1 MSSKTPYRF
10 NEIDINNITYTD
22 IKNNNKKTVVYI
34 KYDDNNKFKNLVFQ
48 TPSMIS
54 INSVQNKNN
63 IFELDVPLIGKEQ
76 QKISPFI
83 DFLNKLDKKIIKDAK
98 NNNKWFEKFANVRS
112 MKYQKTIR
120 ESVDERNKNGVLRL
134 KLLRTD
140 DFETLVQNN
149 NTKINIEDI
158 NKDCWLKC
166 ILEIYA
172 IWINPNGFGL
182 FIRPILLSFTPCM
195 KIAYNYKIIDDSE
208 DEGEMVID
216 TVNELCS
223 NDNSSVFIR
232 SESEITSSILEL
244 LDTPNKSERLMSV
257 NEYDNNDTNHNN
269 NNNNNNNNDN
279 NDNNDN
285 MFTVNSSDEPVENN
299 ELNSSTSSDN

>member
-10 NEIDINNITYTD
+10 NEIDLNNIIYTD
-22 IKNNNKKTVVYI
+22 IKYNNKKTVIYI

-54 INSVQNKNN
+54 INNVQNKNN

-76 QKISPFI
+76 NKMEPFI
-83 DFLNKLDKKIIKDAK
+83 NFLNKLDKKIIKDAK
-98 NNNKWFEKFANVRS
+98 HNNKWFERFANVKS
-112 MKYQKTIR
+112 MKYQKIIR
-120 ESVDERNKNGVLRL
+120 ESVDERNKNGVIRL

-149 NTKINIEDI
+149 NTKINIEEI

-172 IWINPNGFGL
+172 IWINNNGFGV

-195 KIAYNYKIIDDSE
+195 KIAYNYKMIDDSE
-208 DEGEMVID
+208 DEGETVID
-216 TVNELCS
+216 TVNDLCS
-223 NDNSSVFIR
+223 NYNSSIFIR
-232 SESEITSSILEL
+232 SESEITSSVLEL
-244 LDTPNKSERLMSV
+244 LDTPDKSDTKLMSV
-257 NEYDNNDTNHNN
+257 NNHDENFS
-269 NNNNNNNNDN
+269 
-279 NDNNDN
+279 NDN

-299 ELNSSTSSDN
+299 QLNSSTSSDN

>member
-10 NEIDINNITYTD
+10 NEIDLNNIIYTD
-22 IKNNNKKTVVYI
+22 IKYNNKKTVIYI

-54 INSVQNKNN
+54 INNVQNKNN
-63 IFELDVPLIGKEQ
+63 IFELDVPLVGKEQ
-76 QKISPFI
+76 NKIEPFI
-83 DFLNKLDKKIIKDAK
+83 EFLNKLDKKIIKDAK
-98 NNNKWFEKFANVRS
+98 NNNKWFERFANVKS
-112 MKYQKTIR
+112 MKYQKIIR
-120 ESVDERNKNGVLRL
+120 ESVDERNTNGVIRL

-149 NTKINIEDI
+149 NTKINIEEI

-172 IWINPNGFGL
+172 IWINNNGFGV

-195 KIAYNYKIIDDSE
+195 KIAYNYKMIDDSE
-208 DEGEMVID
+208 DEGETVID
-216 TVNELCS
+216 TMNDLGS
-223 NDNSSVFIR
+223 NDNSSIFIR
-232 SESEITSSILEL
+232 SESEITSSVLEL
-244 LDTPNKSERLMSV
+244 LDTPNKSDTKLMSI
-257 NEYDNNDTNHNN
+257 NELSSNNCSEH
-269 NNNNNNNNDN
+269 
-279 NDNNDN
+279 NNDN

>member
-1 MSSKTPYRF
+1 MSSKIPYRF
-10 NEIDINNITYTD
+10 NEIDLNNIIYTD
-22 IKNNNKKTVVYI
+22 IKYNNKKTVVYI

-63 IFELDVPLIGKEQ
+63 IFELDVPLLGKEQ
-76 QKISPFI
+76 NKIDPFI

-98 NNNKWFEKFANVRS
+98 NNNKWFERFANVKS
-112 MKYQKTIR
+112 MKYQKIIR
-120 ESVDERNKNGVLRL
+120 EPVDERNKNGILRL

-149 NTKINIEDI
+149 NTKINIEEI

-172 IWINPNGFGL
+172 IWINNNGFGV

-195 KIAYNYKIIDDSE
+195 KIAYNYKMIDDSE
-208 DEGEMVID
+208 DEGETVID
-216 TVNELCS
+216 TLNEQCY
-223 NDNSSVFIR
+223 NDNSSIFIR

-244 LDTPNKSERLMSV
+244 LETPDKSDNRLMSI
-257 NEYDNNDTNHNN
+257 NNSSEHNN
-269 NNNNNNNNDN
+269 EQRSNNNDN
-279 NDNNDN
+279 I
-285 MFTVNSSDEPVENN
+285 FTVNSSDEPVENN
-299 ELNSSTSSDN
+299 DLNSSTSSDN

>member
-10 NEIDINNITYTD
+10 NEIDINNIIYTD
-22 IKNNNKKTVVYI
+22 IKHNNKKTVVYI

-54 INSVQNKNN
+54 INNVQNKNK
-63 IFELDVPLIGKEQ
+63 IFELDVPLVGKEQ
-76 QKISPFI
+76 HKMEPFI
-83 DFLNKLDKKIIKDAK
+83 DFLNKMDKKIIKDAK
-98 NNNKWFEKFANVRS
+98 KNNKWFEKFSNMKT

-120 ESVDERNKNGVLRL
+120 ESVDDRNKNGVIRL

-140 DFETLVQNN
+140 DFETLIQNN
-149 NTKINIEDI
+149 NNNNNRPSVINIEDI
-158 NKDCWLKC
+158 SKDCWLKC

-172 IWINPNGFGL
+172 IWINENGFGL

-208 DEGEMVID
+208 DEGETVID

-223 NDNSSVFIR
+223 NDNSSIFIR

-244 LDTPNKSERLMSV
+244 LETPNKTEHLMSI
-257 NEYDNNDTNHNN
+257 NELSS
-269 NNNNNNNNDN
+269 NDN
-279 NDNNDN
+279 NHNNNDN
-285 MFTVNSSDEPVENN
+285 MFTVNSSDELVENN
-299 ELNSSTSSDN
+299 DLNSSTSSDD

>member
-10 NEIDINNITYTD
+10 NEIDLNNIIYTD
-22 IKNNNKKTVVYI
+22 IKYNNKKTVIYI

-54 INSVQNKNN
+54 INNVQNKNN
-63 IFELDVPLIGKEQ
+63 IFELDVPLVGKEQ
-76 QKISPFI
+76 NKIEPFI
-83 DFLNKLDKKIIKDAK
+83 EFLNKLDKKIIKDAK
-98 NNNKWFEKFANVRS
+98 NNNKWFERFANVKS
-112 MKYQKTIR
+112 MKYQKIIR
-120 ESVDERNKNGVLRL
+120 ESVDERNTNGVIRL

-149 NTKINIEDI
+149 NTKINIEEI

-172 IWINPNGFGL
+172 IWINNNGFGV

-195 KIAYNYKIIDDSE
+195 KIAYNYKMIDDSE
-208 DEGEMVID
+208 DEGETVID
-216 TVNELCS
+216 TMNELGS
-223 NDNSSVFIR
+223 NDNSSIFIR
-232 SESEITSSILEL
+232 SESEITSSVLEL
-244 LDTPNKSERLMSV
+244 LDTPNKSDTKLMSI
-257 NEYDNNDTNHNN
+257 NELSSNNCSEH
-269 NNNNNNNNDN
+269 
-279 NDNNDN
+279 NNDN

>member
-10 NEIDINNITYTD
+10 NEIDINNIIYTD
-22 IKNNNKKTVVYI
+22 IKYNNKKTVVYI

-54 INSVQNKNN
+54 INNIQNKNN
-63 IFELDVPLIGKEQ
+63 IFELDVPLVGKEQ
-76 QKISPFI
+76 NKIEPFI
-83 DFLNKLDKKIIKDAK
+83 DFLNKLDKKIIRDAK
-98 NNNKWFEKFANVRS
+98 NNNKWFEKFANIKS
-112 MKYQKTIR
+112 MKYQKIIR

-134 KLLRTD
+134 KLLKTD
-140 DFETLVQNN
+140 DFETLVQSNS
-149 NTKINIEDI
+149 TKINIEDI

-172 IWINPNGFGL
+172 IWINENGFGL

-208 DEGEMVID
+208 DEAETVFD
-216 TVNELCS
+216 TVNN
-223 NDNSSVFIR
+223 NDNSSIFIR
-232 SESEITSSILEL
+232 SESEITSSVLEL
-244 LDTPNKSERLMSV
+244 LETPDKTERESK
-257 NEYDNNDTNHNN
+257 NRTDGY
-269 NNNNNNNNDN
+269 
-279 NDNNDN
+279 NDN